1 MSDPDTGLLILIYA
15 IELIVICGFTA
26 CVIAILVF
34 VLRKIDREN
43 RERRMKQQAGLI
55 QGPPGANGQAN
66 TGMTQQPSQ
75 L

>member
-55 QGPPGANGQAN
+55 
-66 TGMTQQPSQ
+66 
-75 L
+75 